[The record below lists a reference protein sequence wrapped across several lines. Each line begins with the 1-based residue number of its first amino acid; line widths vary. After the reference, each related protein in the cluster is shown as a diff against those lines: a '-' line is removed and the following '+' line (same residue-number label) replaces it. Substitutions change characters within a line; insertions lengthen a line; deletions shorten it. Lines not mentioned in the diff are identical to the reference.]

1 MENNYNANMYLTPTD
16 LNKIEND
23 IEELTSDIQ
32 EQIFNNV
39 QSPLRTIQV
48 GDNLSGKTLYLSF
61 PRDAY
66 ENITSSDRT
75 ELIKTDLYNARIAYR
90 KHNTVSDI
98 YVGYGP
104 TAYYIY
110 AKNDGAFNPYLNFVR
125 YKLPYD
131 FGTVTE
137 INSNDDLFQYI
148 KIYDDETIIP
158 NYVKNTYSVNDLPTM
173 QQIDN
178 IEQGIR
184 NIGDYY
190 YKPVGFI
197 GTREWLGTAELGK
210 TNNYGVGIKNI
221 SYQDLNRWVNNIKSI
236 DFDNLDRMCIW
247 NSTISNIE
255 WNVVSDEEWEEF

>member
-1 MENNYNANMYLTPTD
+1 MNEYNANIYLTPTD
-16 LNKIEND
+16 LNNIEDMVED
-23 IEELTSDIQ
+23 ITNEVQ
-32 EQIFNNV
+32 ERIFDNA
-39 QSPLRTIQV
+39 QSSLRNIQV
-48 GDNLSGKTLYLSF
+48 GDDLSGKTLYLSF

-148 KIYDDETIIP
+148 KIYDDENVIP
-158 NYVKNTYSVNDLPTM
+158 NYVKNTYNINDVPTM
-173 QQIDN
+173 KQIDN
-178 IEQGIR
+178 IENGIK
-184 NIGDYY
+184 NIGYYY
-190 YKPVGFI
+190 YKPVGFV
-197 GTREWLGTAELGK
+197 GNREWLGTAELGK
-210 TNNYGVGIKNI
+210 SNIYGTNMQNI
-221 SYQDLNRWVNNIKSI
+221 SYIDLNRWLTNLQAI
-236 DFDNLDRMCIW
+236 DFNNLDKLTIW
-247 NSTISNIE
+247 NSDISEID
-255 WNVVSDEEWEEF
+255 WNEENETEWEEY